1 MRCPINDSA
10 SWMAIWLLGELSI
23 VNELPPNFCHTI
35 LMDHYSSVCSDGW
48 QGTTR
53 VNMRSE
59 SWEGKIGPTARLS
72 LHITLTYNWRSHSS
86 SGIGGAYLFFLPF
99 FFSTEEHTGAGWC
112 ARSPLMCMQ
121 GWSPITKF
129 IWLIKQMKFRVPR
142 AFSMEMCFVQMRHCW
157 PDTNTLSPQRTI
169 KSFAFQ
175 TLT

>member
-1 MRCPINDSA
+1 MRCPNSA

-23 VNELPPNFCHTI
+23 SKLVASQFFHTI
-35 LMDHYSSVCSDGW
+35 VMDHCSSVCSDGW

-99 FFSTEEHTGAGWC
+99 FFRLKNTQVPDDVHAAPWLQE
-112 ARSPLMCMQ
+112 

-142 AFSMEMCFVQMRHCW
+142 AFSMEMCFCADAALLAWYEHFIAT
-157 PDTNTLSPQRTI
+157 TNN
-169 KSFAFQ
+169 
-175 TLT
+175 